1 MPIYEYECR
10 ACRTRFEHFV
20 RPSNSPDLAVPSCPS
35 CQSRDLER
43 LLSMFAVNSEE
54 TQQVHLKQARRA
66 GMKEQGDKQHAE
78 VETLRRIEA
87 EHDP

>member
-10 ACRTRFEHFV
+10 ACHARFEHFI
-20 RPSNSPDLAVPSCPS
+20 RPSNPPDPALPSCPS
-35 CQSRDLER
+35 CQSTDLER
-43 LLSMFAVNSEE
+43 LLSMFAVNSDE

-66 GMKEQGDKQHAE
+66 GMKEARDKQHAE
-78 VETLRRIEA
+78 VETMRRIEA